1 MDKEDAHYCLRC
13 RSTIIGL
20 DEYVAHR
27 KSDQCQQ
34 QQQQLLQ
41 QQQQE
46 QQQLLQ
52 QQDHQPQ
59 PSLFISQSQE
69 DDERFSSTSF
79 SATPAD
85 NLASE
90 AAFMESIGLYL
101 NTKQSLQ
108 LPRVPG
114 KGTANKLAGFAHSS
128 ITYLKWIKELWRN
141 LQIFGLFCHIKLFN
155 NRQEAFCLM

>member
-27 KSDQCQQ
+27 KSDQCQHQ
-34 QQQQLLQ
+34 LQ
-41 QQQQE
+41 QHHHQLQ

-59 PSLFISQSQE
+59 PSLFIPQSQE
-69 DDERFSSTSF
+69 DEERFTSTSF
-79 SATPAD
+79 STTEAE

-101 NTKQSLQ
+101 NTKPSLQ

-114 KGTANKLAGFAHSS
+114 KFL
-128 ITYLKWIKELWRN
+128 
-141 LQIFGLFCHIKLFN
+141 
-155 NRQEAFCLM
+155 

>member
-1 MDKEDAHYCLRC
+1 MDKDDEHYCLRC

-27 KSDQCQQ
+27 KSDQCH
-34 QQQQLLQ
+34 QQLQ
-41 QQQQE
+41 QHQLE
-46 QQQLLQ
+46 QQHE
-52 QQDHQPQ
+52 HQPQ
-59 PSLFISQSQE
+59 PSLFIPQSQ
-69 DDERFSSTSF
+69 DDNERFATTSF
-79 SATPAD
+79 STTEAE

-114 KGTANKLAGFAHSS
+114 N
-128 ITYLKWIKELWRN
+128 
-141 LQIFGLFCHIKLFN
+141 
-155 NRQEAFCLM
+155 

>member
-34 QQQQLLQ
+34 QQQLQHQQLQ
-41 QQQQE
+41 

-69 DDERFSSTSF
+69 DDERFASTSF

-114 KGTANKLAGFAHSS
+114 KEPTNKLAGFVHS
-128 ITYLKWIKELWRN
+128 
-141 LQIFGLFCHIKLFN
+141 FN
-155 NRQEAFCLM
+155 IQPKVD

>member
-34 QQQQLLQ
+34 HQQLQ
-41 QQQQE
+41 QQQQLE

-128 ITYLKWIKELWRN
+128 IITLSRLRSYGETFKYLVFSVI
-141 LQIFGLFCHIKLFN
+141 
-155 NRQEAFCLM
+155 